1 MLKSHLLPFPHSKR
15 LRRPR
20 RILNLSPI
28 NIPLRQR
35 RNLLRR
41 DQSRRS
47 PDLRDKRFPDL
58 YFGFLRKIVEMERHV
73 DTGEEGFVECLDS
86 IGGEEKNTTIVFDVT
101 ETIKYEKKD
110 KK

>member
-1 MLKSHLLPFPHSKR
+1 M
-15 LRRPR
+15 
-20 RILNLSPI
+20 
-28 NIPLRQR
+28 
-35 RNLLRR
+35 
-41 DQSRRS
+41 
-47 PDLRDKRFPDL
+47 
-58 YFGFLRKIVEMERHV
+58 